1 MSDKKYGTGIVP
13 GSFDPITCGHLDVIR
28 RAAELCERVFVAV
41 MINDQKKYMFT
52 LSEREEIARAACE
65 GLPNVCVISSSG
77 MLFELAREK
86 GAEVIIKGV
95 RNEIDREYELKMAEY
110 NAERNPLVK
119 TVLLDASEELS
130 DVSST
135 AVREI
140 IGQGGELCGYLP
152 ESAILKIK
160 EIKDKDKE

>member
-1 MSDKKYGTGIVP
+1 MERAGNFGRGGLWRYVLC
-13 GSFDPITCGHLDVIR
+13 CGR
-28 RAAELCERVFVAV
+28 C
-41 MINDQKKYMFT
+41 
-52 LSEREEIARAACE
+52 
-65 GLPNVCVISSSG
+65 
-77 MLFELAREK
+77 
-86 GAEVIIKGV
+86 
-95 RNEIDREYELKMAEY
+95 AEY

-160 EIKDKDKE
+160 EIKAKDKE